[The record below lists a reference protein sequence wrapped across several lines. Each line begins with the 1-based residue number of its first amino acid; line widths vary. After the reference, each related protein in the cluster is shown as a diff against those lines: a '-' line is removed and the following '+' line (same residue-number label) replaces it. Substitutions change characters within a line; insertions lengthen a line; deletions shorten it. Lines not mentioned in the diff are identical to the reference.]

1 MAKQFQ
7 WRRGTTTQHGA
18 FTGAEGEVTV
28 DTDKDTL
35 VVHDGSTLGGFP
47 IALEANLGTM
57 ASQNSSSVLI
67 TGGSITGM
75 PDPTLSSDVTTK
87 NYVDN
92 ELTAIS
98 SISISDIV
106 EDTTPQLGGNL
117 DAQGFKIINL
127 GEPTANSDAATKSY
141 VDSVAAGLDP
151 KESVQVATVAD
162 MGFTF
167 VNNGGV
173 GDTLTAGGAGF
184 TSVDDVN
191 LVDDYRVLVKNQSTA
206 TQNGIYIASATGSG
220 GTTVLTRATD
230 QDGTPSNEV
239 SAGNFSFV
247 EQGTVNAQT
256 GWVVVGS
263 GILTINT
270 DNIVW
275 VQFSAVGGAVDAAT
289 LDGLDSS
296 DFLQVALSQAYT
308 KQKYFA
314 GDILVDGEGAIPW
327 NLDDSQVASITLG
340 SNLILLTPINMKNGG
355 TYILTIKQDGTGNRA
370 LTYGGAYKWPNGV
383 IPTLTSVPGSVDIIT
398 FVSDGVNMFGV
409 AQLNFS

>member
-35 VVHDGSTLGGFP
+35 VVHDGTTLGGFP

-57 ASQNSSSVLI
+57 ASQNSVNVSI

-92 ELTAIS
+92 ELS
-98 SISISDIV
+98 VVSIAALNEIV
-106 EDTTPQLGGNL
+106 DDTTPQLGGDL
-117 DAQGFKIINL
+117 DAQGYKIINL
-127 GEPTANSDAATKSY
+127 GEPTANSDATTKSY

-167 VNNGGV
+167 TNNGGV
-173 GDTLTAGGAGF
+173 GDTLTAPGVGF
-184 TSVDDVN
+184 TSVDNTN
-191 LVDDYRVLVKNQSTA
+191 LEEDFRVIVKAQTIP
-206 TQNGIYIASATGSG
+206 TENGIYVASDTGSG

-230 QDGTPSNEV
+230 QDGSPTNEV
-239 SAGNFSFV
+239 SAGNFAFV

-256 GWVVVGS
+256 GWVVVGT
-263 GILTINT
+263 GILTLNA

-275 VQFSAVGGAVDAAT
+275 VQFSAVGGDATT
-289 LDGLDSS
+289 LDGLDSG
-296 DFLQVALSQAYT
+296 DFLQIALSQAYT

-314 GDILVDGEGAIPW
+314 NDILADGEGISW
-327 NLDDSQVASITLG
+327 DLDDSQVASVTLLG
-340 SNLILLTPINMKNGG
+340 SGRTLLTPTNMKNGG
-355 TYILTIKQDGTGNRA
+355 TYILTVKQDGAGNRA
-370 LTYGGAYKWPNGV
+370 LAYGGAYKWPNGI
-383 IPTLTSVPGSVDIIT
+383 IPTLTAAPNAVDVIT